1 MRSVLV
7 SLLVLASACTQ
18 ELPVRELRAY
28 GAAVEEARKAAD
40 EILDDYALVE
50 IPLESEFDT
59 IEADPLLSLTT
70 FSTEDALAAFYR
82 DQNDGDPPDTALRRE
97 IFRSIEAYNLVLID
111 LAEGR
116 PVEELASEYEA
127 LGESLLVIAAQA
139 AVVSTGG
146 LGAGLGALQ
155 SVLEVIE
162 QERSR
167 ANAVAL
173 WLEGSP
179 TVLAMIDYLQLE
191 AAPMFEVI
199 TEELLVALLSVDP
212 SDVERQQQLEAR
224 LVEYQRVFTE
234 YVGLLEHVRL
244 AIDEVDAA
252 VAAGATTGAAVD
264 RLRDRAV
271 DIRETVKTIRE
282 AFARMRTAP

>member
-1 MRSVLV
+1 M
-7 SLLVLASACTQ
+7 
-18 ELPVRELRAY
+18 RAY

-50 IPLESEFDT
+50 IPPQSEIDA
-59 IEADPLLSLTT
+59 IEADPLLSLAT

-97 IFRSIEAYNLVLID
+97 IFRSIEAYNLVLIG

-116 PVEELASEYEA
+116 SVEDLTSEYET
-127 LGESLLVIAAQA
+127 LSESLLAIAAQT

-167 ANAVAL
+167 ANAVSL

-199 TEELLVALLSVDP
+199 TADILVALLSVDP
-212 SDVERQQQLEAR
+212 GDVERQQQLEAR
-224 LVEYQRVFTE
+224 LFEYQRVFAE

>member
-1 MRSVLV
+1 M
-7 SLLVLASACTQ
+7 
-18 ELPVRELRAY
+18 RAY
-28 GAAVEEARKAAD
+28 GSAVEEARKAAD

-50 IPLESEFDT
+50 IPSQSD
-59 IEADPLLSLTT
+59 IDAVDADPLLSLAT

-82 DQNDGDPPDTALRRE
+82 EQNDGDPPDTALRRE
-97 IFRSIEAYNLVLID
+97 VFRSIEAYNIVLIN

-116 PVEELASEYEA
+116 PVEEFASEYEA
-127 LGESLLVIAAQA
+127 LSESLLMIGAQA
-139 AVVSTGG
+139 AVIGSGG
-146 LGAGLGALQ
+146 FGAGLGALQ

-167 ANAVAL
+167 ANALAL

-179 TVLAMIDYLQLE
+179 TILAMIEYLQQE

-199 TEELLVALLSVDP
+199 TADILVALLSVDP
-212 SDVERQQQLEAR
+212 GDVRRQQELEAR
-224 LVEYQRVFTE
+224 LVEYQRVFTQ

-252 VAAGATTGAAVD
+252 VAAGTTTGAAVD
-264 RLRDRAV
+264 RLRDRSLE
-271 DIRETVKTIRE
+271 IRETVKTIRE